1 MTSFDSSQVK
11 RYYED
16 NTRLL
21 LTLGQGTEGTIHRA
35 VWGPGVSTRAEA
47 LVYVDE
53 LIVEQAARMQAERET
68 PQHVVDLGCGVGA
81 TLCRI
86 AARTKIHGTGVS
98 ISERQVAMAQ
108 ERIRLAGLSDRV
120 RSVHGDFCNLPP
132 GLAPAGLAYAIE
144 AFVHAQSARAFFEQ
158 CGSLVQTGGLLI
170 VCDDFIADSTVMARA
185 PARKWLE
192 RFRRGW
198 VVGSLLD
205 FAELEAIARDNGFE
219 HEETIDLSGFQEMNR
234 PRDFAIAALMRSF
247 GWLPI
252 KDSYWSMLYG
262 GHALQVAHKRGFLRY
277 LFRMW
282 RKVAP

>member
-1 MTSFDSSQVK
+1 MTSFDSNQVK
-11 RYYED
+11 RYYDD

-21 LTLGQGTEGTIHRA
+21 LTLGQGDEGTIHRA

-53 LIVEQAARMQAERET
+53 LIAKRALRMQAERET
-68 PQHVVDLGCGVGA
+68 PLHVVDLGCGVGA

-86 AARTKIHGTGVS
+86 AARTRIHGTGVS
-98 ISERQVAMAQ
+98 ISERQVAMAE
-108 ERIRLAGLSDRV
+108 ERILLARLADRV
-120 RSVHGDFCNLPP
+120 RSVQGDFCNLPP

-144 AFVHAQSARAFFEQ
+144 AFVHAKSARAFFEQ
-158 CGSLVQTGGLLI
+158 CAALVQTDGVLI
-170 VCDDFIADSTVMARA
+170 LCDDFISDASIASKA
-185 PARKWLE
+185 AAQKWLE

-205 FAELEAIARDNGFE
+205 FAELETLARDNGFE
-219 HEETIDLSGFQEMNR
+219 HEETLDLSGFQEMNR

-277 LFRMW
+277 LFSVW
-282 RKVAP
+282 RRVR